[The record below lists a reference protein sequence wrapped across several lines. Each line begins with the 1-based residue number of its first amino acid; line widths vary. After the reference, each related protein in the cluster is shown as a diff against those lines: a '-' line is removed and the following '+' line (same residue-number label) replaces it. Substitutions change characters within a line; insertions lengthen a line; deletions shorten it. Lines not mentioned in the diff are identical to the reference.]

1 MNKNQQTIKQIEK
14 IRSKNNSL
22 WMEILRIAMKYGGDE
37 TRSVFK
43 NIVDNDK
50 KITELS
56 KELCE

>member
-1 MNKNQQTIKQIEK
+1 MNKDQQVVKQIEK

-22 WMEILRIAMKYGGDE
+22 WMEILRIAMKHGGDE